1 MFKELAPYLRQRAV
15 LLTVTRLED
24 DQISVNIIPKKL
36 GEGENTALTTPF
48 KLTGTAEELD
58 RDLPSSIVD
67 FVASHLQLKSTL
79 ERAKAEMDAAG
90 KAAQAEARAKKL
102 PAKKEQPK
110 AEPEKPAVAPK
121 PVEVAKP
128 EPPKSFSP
136 SIPPRLKPRLQ
147 RMWMRKKRF
156 SPKPQK
162 TSRPTRTR
170 NLTRPL
176 RAASSLVRLIQQ
188 RSAWTEKESRKE
200 ILWRPGTGALAA
212 TTSV

>member
-36 GEGENTALTTPF
+36 QDSENTALTTPF

-67 FVASHLQLKSTL
+67 FVASHLQLKGTL

-102 PAKKEQPK
+102 PAKNELP
-110 AEPEKPAVAPK
+110 
-121 PVEVAKP
+121 
-128 EPPKSFSP
+128 
-136 SIPPRLKPRLQ
+136 
-147 RMWMRKKRF
+147 
-156 SPKPQK
+156 
-162 TSRPTRTR
+162 
-170 NLTRPL
+170 
-176 RAASSLVRLIQQ
+176 
-188 RSAWTEKESRKE
+188 
-200 ILWRPGTGALAA
+200 
-212 TTSV
+212 

>member
-36 GEGENTALTTPF
+36 GDGENTALTTPF

-79 ERAKAEMDAAG
+79 DRAKAEMDAAG

-102 PAKKEQPK
+102 PPKKEQSK
-110 AEPEKPAVAPK
+110 TEPAKPTATVKPA
-121 PVEVAKP
+121 EVAKP
-128 EPPKSFSP
+128 EPPKTFGLFDAP
-136 SIPPRLKPRLQ
+136 VAETP
-147 RMWMRKKRF
+147 
-156 SPKPQK
+156 
-162 TSRPTRTR
+162 
-170 NLTRPL
+170 
-176 RAASSLVRLIQQ
+176 A
-188 RSAWTEKESRKE
+188 TEEVDEEEE
-200 ILWRPGTGALAA
+200 ILAEAA
-212 TTSV
+212 EDQPIEEDDEELDEAA

>member
-110 AEPEKPAVAPK
+110 EEPAKSVAAVK
-121 PVEVAKP
+121 PVEAAKP
-128 EPPKSFSP
+128 APPKTFS
-136 SIPPRLKPRLQ
+136 L
-147 RMWMRKKRF
+147 F
-156 SPKPQK
+156 D
-162 TSRPTRTR
+162 TSASETP
-170 NLTRPL
+170 
-176 RAASSLVRLIQQ
+176 AADEVD
-188 RSAWTEKESRKE
+188 EEEE
-200 ILWRPGTGALAA
+200 ILAEAA
-212 TTSV
+212 EDQPIEEDDEELDEAA

>member
-102 PAKKEQPK
+102 PPKKEQPK
-110 AEPEKPAVAPK
+110 TEPAKPAATVKAA
-121 PVEVAKP
+121 EVAKP
-128 EPPKSFSP
+128 EPPKTFS
-136 SIPPRLKPRLQ
+136 L
-147 RMWMRKKRF
+147 F
-156 SPKPQK
+156 E
-162 TSRPTRTR
+162 TPTDAT
-170 NLTRPL
+170 PV
-176 RAASSLVRLIQQ
+176 AEDVD
-188 RSAWTEKESRKE
+188 EEEE
-200 ILWRPGTGALAA
+200 ILAEAA
-212 TTSV
+212 EDEPADQDDEFDEAA

>member
-36 GEGENTALTTPF
+36 QDSENTALTTPF

-110 AEPEKPAVAPK
+110 TDPAKPVAAVK
-121 PVEVAKP
+121 PVEPAKP
-128 EPPKSFSP
+128 EPPKTFDLFDTP
-136 SIPPRLKPRLQ
+136 
-147 RMWMRKKRF
+147 
-156 SPKPQK
+156 
-162 TSRPTRTR
+162 
-170 NLTRPL
+170 
-176 RAASSLVRLIQQ
+176 AAAAPV
-188 RSAWTEKESRKE
+188 AEDVDEEEE
-200 ILWRPGTGALAA
+200 ILAEAA
-212 TTSV
+212 EDQPIEEDDEELDEAA

>member
-67 FVASHLQLKSTL
+67 FVAAHLQLKSTL

-102 PAKKEQPK
+102 PAKKDPPK
-110 AEPEKPAVAPK
+110 AEPAKPVAAVK

-128 EPPKSFSP
+128 EPPKTFSLFGAP
-136 SIPPRLKPRLQ
+136 
-147 RMWMRKKRF
+147 
-156 SPKPQK
+156 
-162 TSRPTRTR
+162 
-170 NLTRPL
+170 
-176 RAASSLVRLIQQ
+176 AAETPV
-188 RSAWTEKESRKE
+188 AEDVDVDEEEE
-200 ILWRPGTGALAA
+200 ILAEAA
-212 TTSV
+212 EDQQGDEDEELDEAA

>member
-36 GEGENTALTTPF
+36 QDSENTALTTPF

-67 FVASHLQLKSTL
+67 FVAAHLQLKSTL

-110 AEPEKPAVAPK
+110 TEPAKPAATVK
-121 PVEVAKP
+121 PVEAAKP
-128 EPPKSFSP
+128 EPPKTFSLFDTP
-136 SIPPRLKPRLQ
+136 GAETPV
-147 RMWMRKKRF
+147 
-156 SPKPQK
+156 
-162 TSRPTRTR
+162 
-170 NLTRPL
+170 
-176 RAASSLVRLIQQ
+176 AEEVD
-188 RSAWTEKESRKE
+188 EEEE
-200 ILWRPGTGALAA
+200 ILAEAA
-212 TTSV
+212 EDERADQEDEELDEAA

>member
-36 GEGENTALTTPF
+36 QDGENTALTTPF

-90 KAAQAEARAKKL
+90 KAAQAEARAKKVQ
-102 PAKKEQPK
+102 PKKEQPK
-110 AEPEKPAVAPK
+110 AETEKPAATARPIEAP
-121 PVEVAKP
+121 KP
-128 EPPKSFSP
+128 EPPKTFSLFDTP
-136 SIPPRLKPRLQ
+136 
-147 RMWMRKKRF
+147 
-156 SPKPQK
+156 
-162 TSRPTRTR
+162 
-170 NLTRPL
+170 
-176 RAASSLVRLIQQ
+176 AAPIAAEEVD
-188 RSAWTEKESRKE
+188 EEEE
-200 ILWRPGTGALAA
+200 ILAETAA
-212 TTSV
+212 ENQEEDEELDQAA

>member
-36 GEGENTALTTPF
+36 QDGENTALTTPF

-67 FVASHLQLKSTL
+67 FVAAHLQLKSTL

-110 AEPEKPAVAPK
+110 EESAKSVAAVK
-121 PVEVAKP
+121 PVEAAKP
-128 EPPKSFSP
+128 APPKTFS
-136 SIPPRLKPRLQ
+136 L
-147 RMWMRKKRF
+147 F
-156 SPKPQK
+156 E
-162 TSRPTRTR
+162 TPTDAT
-170 NLTRPL
+170 PV
-176 RAASSLVRLIQQ
+176 AEDVD
-188 RSAWTEKESRKE
+188 EEEE
-200 ILWRPGTGALAA
+200 ILAEAA
-212 TTSV
+212 EDQPIEEDDEELDEAA

>member
-24 DQISVNIIPKKL
+24 DQISVSIIPKKL
-36 GEGENTALTTPF
+36 QDGENTALTTPL

-79 ERAKAEMDAAG
+79 DRAKAEMDAAG

-110 AEPEKPAVAPK
+110 AEASAPVAAVK

-128 EPPKSFSP
+128 EQPKTFSLFDAPAAESP
-136 SIPPRLKPRLQ
+136 SV
-147 RMWMRKKRF
+147 
-156 SPKPQK
+156 
-162 TSRPTRTR
+162 
-170 NLTRPL
+170 
-176 RAASSLVRLIQQ
+176 ADVD
-188 RSAWTEKESRKE
+188 EEEE
-200 ILWRPGTGALAA
+200 ILAEASANEHEDEGEDLDQAA
-212 TTSV
+212 

>member
-36 GEGENTALTTPF
+36 GDGENTALTTPF

-102 PAKKEQPK
+102 PAKKDPPK
-110 AEPEKPAVAPK
+110 EEPAKPVAAVN

-128 EPPKSFSP
+128 EPPKTFSLFDTLAHETP
-136 SIPPRLKPRLQ
+136 V
-147 RMWMRKKRF
+147 
-156 SPKPQK
+156 
-162 TSRPTRTR
+162 
-170 NLTRPL
+170 
-176 RAASSLVRLIQQ
+176 AGEVD
-188 RSAWTEKESRKE
+188 EEDE
-200 ILWRPGTGALAA
+200 ILAEAA
-212 TTSV
+212 EDEQADQDEELGEAA

>member
-36 GEGENTALTTPF
+36 QDSENTALTTPF

-67 FVASHLQLKSTL
+67 FVAAHLQLKSTL

-102 PAKKEQPK
+102 PAKKEQPN
-110 AEPEKPAVAPK
+110 AEPSKSVAAVR

-128 EPPKSFSP
+128 EPPKAFSLFDTP
-136 SIPPRLKPRLQ
+136 AAE
-147 RMWMRKKRF
+147 
-156 SPKPQK
+156 
-162 TSRPTRTR
+162 TSV
-170 NLTRPL
+170 
-176 RAASSLVRLIQQ
+176 AEEVD
-188 RSAWTEKESRKE
+188 EEEE
-200 ILWRPGTGALAA
+200 ILAEAA
-212 TTSV
+212 EDQPIEEDDEELDEAA